1 MRMKIYTKTGDR
13 GTTSIIGGKQVLK
26 CDARVEAYGTV
37 DELNADL
44 GLLRDLSEDE
54 QQVVL
59 LRIQRRL
66 FDIQS
71 LLAAEEP
78 EKHSFLKPIQDNE
91 VLFLETEIDRMS
103 HEIPPF
109 KAFILAGGHPL
120 VSQIHVAR
128 CICRRAERRVVAL
141 AQTAAVQENVLRYI
155 NRLSDYLFV
164 LARYTAFR
172 MDIPET
178 FCQE

>member
-1 MRMKIYTKTGDR
+1 MKIYTKTGDK

-37 DELNADL
+37 DELNAYL
-44 GLLRDLSEDE
+44 GLLRDLSEEE
-54 QQVVL
+54 QQDVL

-78 EKHSFLKPIQDNE
+78 EKHSFLKPIQESE
-91 VLFLETEIDRMS
+91 VLFLEEEIDRMS
-103 HEIPPF
+103 LSIPPF

-120 VSQIHVAR
+120 VSQIHIAR
-128 CICRRAERRVVAL
+128 CICRRAERRVVEL
-141 AQTAAVQENVLRYI
+141 AQVAKVQDNVLRYI

-164 LARYTAFR
+164 WARFASYQMGIT
-172 MDIPET
+172 ESL
-178 FCQE
+178 CQE